1 MTISYKAK
9 DVIREVDNGSTGELD
24 RMVFK
29 NHHTPEDFNDGDIQE
44 RIDQFNYYHLVEI
57 DLHKIDRDEFY
68 IDEELVE
75 DYVEKIKN
83 EGIENMPPMLI
94 SDNYEMIDGIHRL
107 NALLDS
113 GFDSFL
119 SYVGSKVSLKEMLK
133 NENKKRRKL
142 R

>member
-1 MTISYKAK
+1 M
-9 DVIREVDNGSTGELD
+9 
-24 RMVFK
+24 
-29 NHHTPEDFNDGDIQE
+29 
-44 RIDQFNYYHLVEI
+44 
-57 DLHKIDRDEFY
+57 HKIDRDEFY

-83 EGIENMPPMLI
+83 EGVENMPPMLI
-94 SDNYEMIDGIHRL
+94 SDNYEIIDGIHRL

-113 GFDSFL
+113 GFNSFL
-119 SYVGSKVSLKEMLK
+119 SYVGSEVSLKEMLR